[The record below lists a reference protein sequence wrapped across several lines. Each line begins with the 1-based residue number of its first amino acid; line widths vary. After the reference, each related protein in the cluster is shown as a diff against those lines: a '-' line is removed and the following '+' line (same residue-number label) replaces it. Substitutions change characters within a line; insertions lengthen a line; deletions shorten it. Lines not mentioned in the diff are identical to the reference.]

1 MPQNKPKSLSEMR
14 VGLLVVAAL
23 AILIFVIFAVA
34 GDIRIPGLTRTT
46 IVKTEMTNI
55 DGLRKGAEVRLSG
68 KKIGS
73 VKEINFSSQIP
84 TDQNARNNLEIVMEI
99 DGKLDSRPAIE
110 RIRTDSQAVLK
121 SAGVLGD
128 YVIDITPGT
137 LSRGQPIK
145 DGDRIKSIEQKSV
158 GDIINAAQN
167 ALGNLNA
174 ISDDIKTMTGTLRRG
189 EGSMGRFLNDE
200 AFYLDLDKAV
210 RRAEN
215 LMHDIQQGDGTI
227 GKLVKDP
234 ALHDRLTETIAQLQ
248 SITNQFSDQIATGKG
263 TIGKLVKEED
273 LYNRMS
279 SLVARLDE
287 TSGRLDRTM
296 LKIERGEGNLGKLLN
311 DEKLY
316 TDARDM
322 VAKLKGIT
330 DRLERGEGS
339 AGLLLTDE
347 RLYNN
352 VNNLS
357 AELTRMLYDFRQNPR
372 KYLSVKVAL
381 F

>member
-46 IVKTEMTNI
+46 IVKTEMSNI

-84 TDQNARNNLEIVMEI
+84 SDPNARNNLEIVMEI

-158 GDIINAAQN
+158 GDIINAAQT
-167 ALGNLNA
+167 AVGNLND
-174 ISDDIKTMTGTLRRG
+174 ISDDIKVMTGTLRRG
-189 EGSMGRFLNDE
+189 EGSMGKFLKDE
-200 AFYLDLDKAV
+200 TFYVDLDKSV
-210 RRAEN
+210 RQAEN
-215 LMHDIQQGDGTI
+215 LMSDIREGNGTI

-234 ALHDRLTETIAQLQ
+234 ALHDQTAELIAQLRR
-248 SITNQFSDQIATGKG
+248 ITDQVGDQLTTGKG
-263 TIGKLVKEED
+263 TIGKLVKEEE
-273 LYNRMS
+273 LYNRMN
-279 SLVARLDE
+279 SLVAKLDE
-287 TSGRLDRTM
+287 TSGKLDRTM
-296 LKIERGEGNLGKLLN
+296 GKIERGEGNLGKLLN
-311 DEKLY
+311 DDKLY
-316 TDARDM
+316 NDARDT

>member
-46 IVKTEMTNI
+46 IVRTEMSNI

-73 VKEINFSSQIP
+73 VREINFSSQIP
-84 TDQNARNNLEIVMEI
+84 SDQNAGNNLEIVMEI

-158 GDIINAAQN
+158 GDIINAAQT
-167 ALGNLNA
+167 AVGNMNA

-200 AFYLDLDKAV
+200 AFYVDLDKTI

-234 ALHDRLTETIAQLQ
+234 ALHDRLAETVAQLQ
-248 SITNQFSDQIATGKG
+248 RITNQVSDQIATGKG
-263 TIGKLVKEED
+263 TVGKLIKEEE
-273 LYNRMS
+273 LYNRMN
-279 SLVARLDE
+279 SLLARLDD

-316 TDARDM
+316 ADARDT
-322 VAKLKGIT
+322 VTKLKGIT